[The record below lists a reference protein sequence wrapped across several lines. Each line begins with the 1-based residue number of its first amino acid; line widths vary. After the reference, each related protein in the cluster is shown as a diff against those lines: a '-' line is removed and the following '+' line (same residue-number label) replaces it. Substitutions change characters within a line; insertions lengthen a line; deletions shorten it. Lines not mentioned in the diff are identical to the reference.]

1 MFLMNLAVCLECR
14 RNFRS
19 VRCFYVVT
27 GLKTKSEIRK
37 SLHSTANLSNLS
49 FG

>member
-27 GLKTKSEIRK
+27 GLKTEICK
-37 SLHSTANLSNLS
+37 SLHSTENLSNLS